1 MEYVMTQ
8 FSSQTIKNDLLKD
21 FNAVVHEGEQ
31 LLKSV
36 VDEGGD
42 KANALRAKME
52 SNLKAAKDRLRQI
65 EESAME
71 TTKTAVRVTDNYVH
85 ENPWRVIGVSAGI
98 GVVIGLLLNRCCHN
112 NSCIG

>member
-1 MEYVMTQ
+1 MTQ

-21 FNAVVHEGEQ
+21 FNTVVHEGEQ

-52 SNLKAAKDRLRQI
+52 SNLKAAKERLRQI
-65 EESAME
+65 EENAIE
-71 TTKTAVRVTDNYVH
+71 TTKTAARATDNYVH
-85 ENPWRVIGVSAGI
+85 ENPWRVIGLSAGI
-98 GVVIGLLLNRCCHN
+98 GIVIGLLLNRH
-112 NSCIG
+112 

>member
-8 FSSQTIKNDLLKD
+8 FSSQATKNDLLKD
-21 FNAVVHEGEQ
+21 FNAVVNEGEQ

-42 KANALRAKME
+42 KANALSAKME
-52 SNLKAAKDRLRQI
+52 SNLKAAKNRLRQI
-65 EESAME
+65 EESAIE
-71 TTKTAVRVTDNYVH
+71 TTKTAVRATDNYVH

-98 GVVIGLLLNRCCHN
+98 GVVIGLLLNRH
-112 NSCIG
+112 

>member
-21 FNAVVHEGEQ
+21 FNAVVNEGEQ

-42 KANALRAKME
+42 KANALSAKME

-65 EESAME
+65 EESAIE
-71 TTKTAVRVTDNYVH
+71 TTKTAVRATDNYVH
-85 ENPWRVIGVSAGI
+85 ENPWRAIAVAAGI
-98 GVVIGLLLNRCCHN
+98 GAVIGLLLNRR
-112 NSCIG
+112 

>member
-1 MEYVMTQ
+1 MTQ
-8 FSSQTIKNDLLKD
+8 FLSQTIKNDLLKD

-36 VDEGGD
+36 VDEGGN

-65 EESAME
+65 EETAIES
-71 TTKTAVRVTDNYVH
+71 TKTAVRATDNYVH

-98 GVVIGLLLNRCCHN
+98 GIVIGLLLNRR
-112 NSCIG
+112 

>member
-1 MEYVMTQ
+1 MTQ

-21 FNAVVHEGEQ
+21 FNTVVHEGEQ

-52 SNLKAAKDRLRQI
+52 SNLKAAKERLRQI
-65 EESAME
+65 EENAIE
-71 TTKTAVRVTDNYVH
+71 TTKTAARATDNYVH
-85 ENPWRVIGVSAGI
+85 ENPWRVIAISAGI
-98 GVVIGLLLNRCCHN
+98 GVVIGLLLNRH
-112 NSCIG
+112 

>member
-1 MEYVMTQ
+1 MTQ

-52 SNLKAAKDRLRQI
+52 SNLKAAKNRLRQI
-65 EESAME
+65 EESAIE
-71 TTKTAVRVTDNYVH
+71 TTKTAARATDNYVH

-98 GVVIGLLLNRCCHN
+98 GVVIGLLLNRHCDER
-112 NSCIG
+112 SGSWS

>member
-1 MEYVMTQ
+1 MTQ
-8 FSSQTIKNDLLKD
+8 FISQNLKNDLIKD
-21 FNAVVHEGEQ
+21 FNSVVNEGEQ

-52 SNLKAAKDRLRQI
+52 SNLKAAKDKLRHI
-65 EESAME
+65 EETAIE

-85 ENPWRVIGVSAGI
+85 ENPWRAIGVAVGI
-98 GVVIGLLLNRCCHN
+98 GAVIGLLLNRR
-112 NSCIG
+112 

>member
-1 MEYVMTQ
+1 MTQ

-42 KANALRAKME
+42 KANALRTKIE
-52 SNLKAAKDRLRQI
+52 SNLKVAKTRLRQI
-65 EESAME
+65 EESAIE
-71 TTKTAVRVTDNYVH
+71 TTKTAARATDNYVH
-85 ENPWRVIGVSAGI
+85 ENPWPVIGVSAGI
-98 GVVIGLLLNRCCHN
+98 GVMIGLLLNRH
-112 NSCIG
+112 